1 LAVEKPRPVAEER
14 DQDGAP
20 DFLMA
25 FANLRSVRLHYE
37 LAGPED
43 APVVVFSNSLG
54 ADLSMWNAQVAG
66 FSVRYRVLRYD
77 TRGHGESSLPTGPH
91 DVPALA
97 GDVLDLLD
105 YLTISVVS
113 FCGLSLGG
121 LTGLWLAQTAPK
133 RIRKVIAC
141 SSAAKIGT
149 QESWDARIELVRRE
163 GMAAVVPGI
172 LERWFTPAFHA
183 KSPEAIR
190 TMERV
195 LLSIDVDGYA
205 AGCAAVRDANFREGL
220 SGLIVPTLLANG
232 ASDPVTPPGDGH
244 ALAALVPRARYLEF
258 AGAHL
263 FTMESAAEFS
273 GAVFGFLETP

>member
-1 LAVEKPRPVAEER
+1 
-14 DQDGAP
+14 
-20 DFLMA
+20 MA

-54 ADLSMWNAQVAG
+54 ADLSMWNAQVPD
-66 FSVRYRVLRYD
+66 FVRRYRVLRYD
-77 TRGHGESSLPTGPH
+77 TRGHGESSLPAGPH
-91 DVPALA
+91 NVAALA

-105 YLTISVVS
+105 YLTIPVVS

-121 LTGLWLAQTAPK
+121 MTGLWLAQNAPK
-133 RIRKVIAC
+133 RVRNVIAC

-149 QESWDARIELVRRE
+149 QESWDARIGLVRRE
-163 GMAAVVPGI
+163 GMAAVVSGI

-190 TMERV
+190 AMERV

-205 AGCAAVRDANFREGL
+205 AGCAAVRDVDFREGL
-220 SGLIVPTLLANG
+220 SGLMVPTLLANG
-232 ASDPVTPPGDGH
+232 VSDPVAPPSDGH
-244 ALAALVPRARYLEF
+244 ALAGLIPRARYLEF
-258 AGAHL
+258 AGSHL
-263 FTMESAAEFS
+263 FPMESAAEFTS
-273 GAVFGFLETP
+273 AVLGFLDSPL

>member
-1 LAVEKPRPVAEER
+1 MP
-14 DQDGAP
+14 
-20 DFLMA
+20 

-37 LAGPED
+37 LVGPED

-54 ADLSMWNAQVAG
+54 ADLSMWNPQAAE
-66 FSVRYRVLRYD
+66 FSRRHRVLRYD

-91 DVPALA
+91 NLSALA

-105 YLTISVVS
+105 YLTIPVVS

-121 LTGLWLAQTAPK
+121 LTGLWLAQNAPK

-141 SSAAKIGT
+141 SSAVKIGT
-149 QESWDARIELVRRE
+149 LESWDARIELVRRE
-163 GMAAVVPGI
+163 GMAAVAPGI

-183 KSPEAIR
+183 KSPEAIQA
-190 TMERV
+190 MEHV

-205 AGCAAVRDANFREGL
+205 AGCAAVRDADFREGL
-220 SGLIVPTLLANG
+220 SGMMVSPMLVNG
-232 ASDPVTPPGDGH
+232 ASDPVTPPSDGQ
-244 ALAALVPRARYLEF
+244 ALAALIPRARYLEF
-258 AGAHL
+258 AGSHL

-273 GAVFGFLETP
+273 AAVLGFLDTT